1 MASTSNEQARAA
13 DGRFVK
19 RRGAS
24 QRADG
29 ARDLALLSI
38 AIVAGIIGFVF
49 SVFWVGAL
57 VLLGILWGSLAV
69 DRQRRTRS
77 GKSVVAE
84 VIDVVV
90 EQARD
95 VADSVQTN
103 PARRDN
109 KS

>member
-1 MASTSNEQARAA
+1 MASTSSEQVRAA
-13 DGRFVK
+13 DGRFVH
-19 RRGAS
+19 RREAS
-24 QRADG
+24 QMIDG
-29 ARDLALLSI
+29 ARDLALLSF
-38 AIVAGIIGFVF
+38 AIVAGIIGFVV
-49 SVFWVGAL
+49 SIFWLAAL

-69 DRQRRTRS
+69 ERQRRSRS

-103 PARRDN
+103 PVRRDTEP
-109 KS
+109 